1 MQKTVSHKVFSIAL
15 ALLVLL
21 STFSFKME
29 THFCGSK
36 MVDVAV
42 FSKVK
47 SCCQVAV
54 KTSTDL
60 QFTKKSC
67 CSNKVISVDGLKQ
80 FKVVSFSEELPIE
93 KDFKLPSKLYFELAF
108 FISSIQD
115 FYHNYTPPFKELD
128 FQIQHQ
134 VFLI

>member
-1 MQKTVSHKVFSIAL
+1 MQKTVSHKVFSITL

-54 KTSTDL
+54 KTFTDF

-93 KDFKLPSKLYFELAF
+93 KDFKLPSKLYFEPAF
-108 FISSIQD
+108 SFLQFKTFITIIL
-115 FYHNYTPPFKELD
+115 HPFESWIFK
-128 FQIQHQ
+128 FNIK
-134 VFLI
+134 FF

>member
-1 MQKTVSHKVFSIAL
+1 MQKTVTHKVFSMTL

-29 THFCGSK
+29 THFCGSNI
-36 MVDVAV
+36 VDVAV

-47 SCCQVAV
+47 SCCNVAV
-54 KTSTDL
+54 NTSSEY

-67 CSNKVISVDGLKQ
+67 CNNKVVSVDGLKQ
-80 FKVVSFSEELPIE
+80 IKVVSFTKEISV
-93 KDFKLPSKLYFELAF
+93 KKVFVSPSQFSDEAVL
-108 FISSIQD
+108 FIASNTD
-115 FYHNYTPPFKELD
+115 YHPHYSPPDRELD
-128 FQIQHQ
+128 FQIEHQ

>member
-1 MQKTVSHKVFSIAL
+1 MQKTVAHKIFSMAL

-29 THFCGSK
+29 THFCGSNF
-36 MVDVAV
+36 VDVAV

-47 SCCQVAV
+47 SCCSAAV
-54 KTSTDL
+54 NTSTEL

-67 CSNKVISVDGLKQ
+67 CNNKVVSIDGLKQ
-80 FKVVSFSEELPIE
+80 FKVISFS
-93 KDFKLPSKLYFELAF
+93 
-108 FISSIQD
+108 
-115 FYHNYTPPFKELD
+115 KELQVD
-128 FQIQHQ
+128 NVFVLPLKFNFNTVLLTSSTSDYYSSYSPPDLMMDHQIEHQ

>member
-1 MQKTVSHKVFSIAL
+1 MPKTVTHKVFSMAL

-29 THFCGSK
+29 TRYCGSNF
-36 MVDVAV
+36 VEVAV

-47 SCCQVAV
+47 SCCSSSLIT
-54 KTSTDL
+54 TSEL

-67 CSNKVISVDGLKQ
+67 CNNKVVSIDGLKH
-80 FKVVSFSEELPIE
+80 FKVVSFSKELQVDNVFELPLKFNFNTVLLTSSTSDYYSSYSPPDLMMDHQIE
-93 KDFKLPSKLYFELAF
+93 
-108 FISSIQD
+108 
-115 FYHNYTPPFKELD
+115 
-128 FQIQHQ
+128 HQ